1 MPADGGAFER
11 ELMEAMTRPLLDSGA
26 ASSILPYIVRAP
38 SRDFAVDFLWDEF
51 VNAG

>member
-1 MPADGGAFER
+1 MPANGEAFER
-11 ELMEAMTRPLLDSGA
+11 ELIEAMMRPLSDPGV

-38 SRDFAVDFLWDEF
+38 SRDFAMNLLWDEF

>member
-1 MPADGGAFER
+1 MPADDGAFER
-11 ELMEAMTRPLLDSGA
+11 ELMEAMMRPLSDPGV

-38 SRDFAVDFLWDEF
+38 SRDFDMNLLWGEF